1 MEKEFIEQIKR
12 ELDTIPIN
20 NFLKN
25 LEIYL
30 ENLLL
35 KIESTEMTDSEKSFF
50 SETASETEMDTDT
63 EVESD
68 FDSIKSSDITFA

>member
-1 MEKEFIEQIKR
+1 MEKEFIDQIKR
-12 ELDTIPIN
+12 ELDLIPIN

-25 LEIYL
+25 LQLYL

-50 SETASETEMDTDT
+50 SETASEMDTDT
-63 EVESD
+63 ETD
-68 FDSIKSSDITFA
+68 TDSIKSCDITFA